1 MMPGLLYQASGCHFA
16 RARLRVAIFPKVRFS
31 GMV

>member
-1 MMPGLLYQASGCHFA
+1 MMLGLLYQASGCFLA
-16 RARLRVAIFPKVRFS
+16 RARLRVTIFPKVRFS

>member
-1 MMPGLLYQASGCHFA
+1 MMPGLFYQASGCHLA
-16 RARLRVAIFPKVRFS
+16 RARLRVVISPKVRFS